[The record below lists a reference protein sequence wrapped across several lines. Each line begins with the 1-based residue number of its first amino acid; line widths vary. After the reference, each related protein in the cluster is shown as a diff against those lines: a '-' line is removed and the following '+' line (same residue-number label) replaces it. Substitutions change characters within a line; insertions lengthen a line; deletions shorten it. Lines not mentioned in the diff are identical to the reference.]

1 MAEFG
6 DHVLNSWDLV
16 ALVLALLLR
25 DHHAFAMS
33 QRRAFAMSQRRDQM
47 DLLLAIHAVASAQ
60 SLAVDRDRVPR
71 KLDTLLTGPPCEL
84 AVHLFGIH

>member
-16 ALVLALLLR
+16 ALVLDLLLR
-25 DHHAFAMS
+25 DHH
-33 QRRAFAMSQRRDQM
+33 AFAMSQRRDQM
-47 DLLLAIHAVASAQ
+47 DLLLAIDAVASAQ